1 MGSGGSQK
9 IFVTVK
15 SYSKRGQLL
24 KRADFQTLAES
35 RDLDELVT
43 RIKNTKYV
51 DAVSGVAKPYT
62 AENLEMTLRTHL
74 AEEQFKIAKAS
85 GNSKILDAF
94 FQKFII
100 TNLKL
105 IIKGKILGKSQEEIS
120 TYFNMHAEELTKQRD
135 TVVKALVAKDLEEAV
150 SSLGSSPFSTEIQK
164 AVELY
169 NESKNIQAFDVYFDK
184 MLYQNI
190 SKSLRSENDQ
200 DISHVYGMEIDF
212 FNVMSVLRGKFWGL
226 DDERIQDLS
235 CASTLN
241 IPNQV
246 MDRMRAAESVKDA
259 LDELST
265 TRYKDL
271 IPETEDEVEAMGE
284 FEHAFEMSYYNAING
299 SFSKM
304 FSFATVVGI
313 SKLIG
318 YEIRNIAAIAFA
330 VEQKIPVETTMSKLI
345 VKEAE

>member
-24 KRADFQTLAES
+24 KRPDFQTLAES

-43 RIKNTKYV
+43 RIKNTKYLEAMSAIV
-51 DAVSGVAKPYT
+51 KPYT
-62 AENLEMTLRTHL
+62 AEKLEMALRTKL
-74 AEEQFKIAKAS
+74 ADEQFKIAKAS

-94 FQKFII
+94 FQRFII
-100 TNLKL
+100 SNLKL
-105 IIKGKILGKSQEEIS
+105 ILKGKILGKTQEEIS
-120 TYFNMHAEELTKQRD
+120 AYFNMHAEELTKQRD

-150 SSLGSSPFSTEIQK
+150 SSLGSSPFHEEITK

-169 NESKNIQAFDVYFDK
+169 NETKNIQAFDIYFDK
-184 MLYQNI
+184 MLYQNVV
-190 SKSLRSENDQ
+190 KALRSENDQ
-200 DISHVYGMEIDF
+200 DISHIYGMETDF
-212 FNVMSVLRGKFWGL
+212 YNVMSIVRGKFWEL
-226 DDERIQDLS
+226 EDDRIEDLVVG
-235 CASTLN
+235 ASVN

-246 MDRMRAAESVKDA
+246 MDRMMAAENVKDA
-259 LDELST
+259 IDELST
-265 TRYKDL
+265 TKYKDF
-271 IPETEDEVEAMGE
+271 IPETEDEVEAIAE
-284 FEHAFEMSYYNAING
+284 FEHAFEMAYYKAING

-318 YEIRNIAAIAFA
+318 YEVRNIGAIAFA

-345 VKEAE
+345 IREAE

>member
-24 KRADFQTLAES
+24 KRPDLQTLAES

-43 RIKNTKYV
+43 RIKNTKYLE
-51 DAVSGVAKPYT
+51 AVNAVTKPYT
-62 AENLEMTLRTHL
+62 AEKLEIALRANL
-74 AEEQFKIAKAS
+74 ADNQFKIAKAS

-100 TNLKL
+100 SNLKL
-105 IIKGKILGKSQEEIS
+105 ILKGKILGKSQEEIS
-120 TYFNMHAEELTKQRD
+120 AYFNMHAEELAKQRD

-150 SSLGSSPFSTEIQK
+150 SSLGSSPFNAEIQK

-169 NESKNIQAFDVYFDK
+169 NETKNIQAFDIYFDK

-190 SKSLRSENDQ
+190 SRALRSENDQ
-200 DISHVYGMEIDF
+200 DISHIYGMEIDF
-212 FNVMSVLRGKFWGL
+212 YNIMSIIRGKFWGL
-226 DDERIQDLS
+226 DDERIQDLTIT
-235 CASTLN
+235 ATVN

-246 MDRMRAAESVKDA
+246 MDRMMAAESVKDA

-265 TRYKDL
+265 TRYKNL
-271 IPETEDEVEAMGE
+271 IPETEDEVEVIAE
-284 FEHAFEMSYYNAING
+284 FEHAFEMTYYNSING
-299 SFSKM
+299 AFSKM
-304 FSFATVVGI
+304 FSFATVIGI

-318 YEIRNIAAIAFA
+318 YEVRNIGAIAFA
-330 VEQKIPVETTMSKLI
+330 VEQNIPVETTMSKLI
-345 VKEAE
+345 IKEAE

>member
-51 DAVSGVAKPYT
+51 DAISGVAKPYT
-62 AENLEMTLRTHL
+62 AENLEMTLRSHL

-105 IIKGKILGKSQEEIS
+105 IIKGKILGKSQDEIS

-345 VKEAE
+345 VREAE

>member
-51 DAVSGVAKPYT
+51 DAISGVAKPYT

-345 VKEAE
+345 VREAE

>member
-51 DAVSGVAKPYT
+51 DAISGVAKPYT
-62 AENLEMTLRTHL
+62 AENLEMTLRSHL

-105 IIKGKILGKSQEEIS
+105 IIKGKILGKSQDEIS